1 MATSDIMRE
10 AQRPLAEF
18 AYQLKE
24 KYRQT
29 RGRTKKEFM
38 TDYDLGEIQ
47 LSSVFE
53 NLFVHTRK
61 KLGKP
66 VTKISEDSRD
76 FSNNGD
82 FKTTVLLR
90 DGDKRRFVVNS
101 VHSKIGTI
109 YCTGWNWMTNKVNF
123 FAVGCPKDGF
133 PKCGIKILVDPIT
146 GERTKGWY
154 NNNCAYDSWEEM
166 CSVD

>member
-47 LSSVFE
+47 LS
-53 NLFVHTRK
+53 K